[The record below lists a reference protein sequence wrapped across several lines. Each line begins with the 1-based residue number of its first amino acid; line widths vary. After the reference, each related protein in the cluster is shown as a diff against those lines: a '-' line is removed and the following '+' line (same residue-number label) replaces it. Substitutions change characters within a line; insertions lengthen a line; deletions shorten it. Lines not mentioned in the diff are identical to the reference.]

1 MLLLLLLLLLLV
13 VVVVTN
19 FVIGLVRGNIFVNLG
34 SFVGCLWQK
43 LSLKTDSVLPPS
55 FSAP

>member
-1 MLLLLLLLLLLV
+1 MLLLLLLL

-34 SFVGCLWQK
+34 SFVGYL
-43 LSLKTDSVLPPS
+43 
-55 FSAP
+55 